1 MPAIS
6 LRPSSPSGAH
16 EALDR
21 LAAASVEARDALL
34 VVAFDDAGNVVADS
48 QGARHRDDGVSRML
62 QAGKRDEPRPAVAG
76 RFRPCPVPPASM
88 PAGDPLSQARSVP
101 PKQVWQLA
109 ELQLLTVVGV
119 TGSMQSLTI
128 ALFPWDA
135 V

>member
-1 MPAIS
+1 
-6 LRPSSPSGAH
+6 
-16 EALDR
+16 
-21 LAAASVEARDALL
+21 
-34 VVAFDDAGNVVADS
+34 
-48 QGARHRDDGVSRML
+48 
-62 QAGKRDEPRPAVAG
+62 
-76 RFRPCPVPPASM
+76 M